1 MTLGLSV
8 GMLGIQLLPMLQLL
22 TPYVC
27 YFTGKTDDLPAHPA
41 DGLAEQSR
49 EDDTGHNHMLVTCMV
64 TSLYN
69 SSDTVKCSLCNV
81 CM

>member
-8 GMLGIQLLPMLQLL
+8 GMLGIQLSSMLQLL

-27 YFTGKTDDLPAHPA
+27 YFTGTTEGLPAHPPN
-41 DGLAEQSR
+41 DLAEQPR
-49 EDDTGHNHMLVTCMV
+49 EDDTGHNHMLVTCIM

-69 SSDTVKCSLCNV
+69 STDTVKCFL
-81 CM
+81 